1 MDIKNRAILGSKR
14 FFINTFKQK
23 NVRNDIARNIKIAIA
38 INVISINLIGN
49 RLYNRW
55 KWLKMEH
62 IIVKMSI
69 VT

>member
-49 RLYNRW
+49 RLYNR
-55 KWLKMEH
+55 
-62 IIVKMSI
+62 
-69 VT
+69 